1 MALSIT
7 ALAATL
13 EDRAQ
18 GYEDEISA
26 AIPLFWYLKK
36 KGRYIGKSGGTKFVW
51 PVEFLLDATEPSF
64 AGYDTLPVFSQD
76 SVKLA
81 EATYKSYHKV
91 IALNG
96 EEMDLNSGK
105 QVFKLL
111 TQKEANAL
119 KSMQQQMNDHFY
131 LDGTANGGK
140 RITGLAAIIP
150 ADPTT
155 GTLFN
160 IDRSVAANAFFRSQ
174 AIDMNDGAFQTTPG
188 TFTLRK
194 NMDDMWIRCGRQRG
208 GGKGTNF
215 TDLILCT
222 EGFWRLYSESMDIR
236 GQRFT
241 NTMSADA
248 GFTSLEFNGATMIM
262 DEDMPTDAGSD
273 DQAFFINSNFLHLLY
288 LKIANFKLTDK
299 NAAESQDAISKRL
312 IWRGELVSRNP
323 QKNGLLEGVKAVE
336 AT

>member
-1 MALSIT
+1 MLDTT

-51 PVEFLLDATEPSF
+51 PVEFLLDASEPSF

-91 IALNG
+91 ISLNG
-96 EEMDLNSGK
+96 EEADLNMGK

-111 TQKEANAL
+111 TQKETNAL

-140 RITGLAAIIP
+140 RITGLAAIIDP
-150 ADPTT
+150 TPTT

-160 IDRSVAANAFFRSQ
+160 IDRSVAVNAFFRNQ
-174 AIDMNDGAFQTTPG
+174 FIDMNDGAFQTTPG

-194 NMDDMWIRCGRQRG
+194 NMDDLWIRCGRQRS
-208 GGKGTNF
+208 GGKGSNF
-215 TDLILCT
+215 IDLILCT
-222 EGFWRLYSESMDIR
+222 ETFWRLYSEAMDIR

-262 DEDMPTDAGSD
+262 DEDMPADAGTDA
-273 DQAFFINSNFLHLLY
+273 QAYFINSNFLHLLY
-288 LKIANFKLTDK
+288 IKAANFKLGK
-299 NAAESQDAISKRL
+299 ANAAESQDAISKHL

-323 QKNGLLEGVKAVE
+323 QKLGLLNGVKAVE

>member
-1 MALSIT
+1 MLDTT

-18 GYEDEISA
+18 GYEDEISSG
-26 AIPLFWYLKK
+26 IPLFWFLKK
-36 KGRYIGKSGGTKFVW
+36 KGQYIAKSGGTKFVW
-51 PVEFLLDATEPSF
+51 PVEYNLDSNEPSF
-64 AGYDTLPVFSQD
+64 AGYDELPVYAQD

-81 EATYKSYHKV
+81 EATYKSYYKP

-96 EEMDLNSGK
+96 EEIALNSGK
-105 QVFKLL
+105 QVFKLAA
-111 TQKEANAL
+111 QKESNAL

-140 RITGLAAIIP
+140 RITGLAAIIDP
-150 ADPTT
+150 TPTT

-160 IDRSVAANAFFRSQ
+160 VDRSVAVNAFWRNQFK
-174 AIDMNDGAFQTTPG
+174 DMNDGAFQTTPS

-194 NMDDMWIRCGRQRG
+194 WMDDMWIKCGRQRS

-215 TDLILCT
+215 IDLILCT
-222 EGFWRLYSESMDIR
+222 EGFWKLYSEGMDIR

-262 DEDMPTDAGSD
+262 DEDMPADAGSD
-273 DQAFFINSNFLHLLY
+273 DQAYFINSKFLHLMFI
-288 LKIANFKLTDK
+288 KGENFKLGK
-299 NAAESQDAISKRL
+299 ANAAESQDAISKRL
-312 IWRGELVSRNP
+312 IWRGELISRNP
-323 QKNGLLEGVKAVE
+323 QKLGLLEGVKAVE